1 MTFGGGQRASVEIN
15 LTPLIDIL
23 FLVLVFL
30 VMSATFARRTFVE
43 IDLPEAVTGAP
54 EATDPNVIRIDVDAE
69 GRVYLGDQTV
79 SLEGVRE
86 RLFALPDQGA
96 MTVVLGADE
105 RTPHGQVIQVIDMV
119 RESSIPRLHLE
130 TVPRP

>member
-1 MTFGGGQRASVEIN
+1 MTFGSGQRAAVEIN

-43 IDLPEAVTGAP
+43 VDLPRAVTGTP
-54 EATDPNVIRIDVDAE
+54 EATDPNVIRIDVDAD
-69 GRVYLGDQTV
+69 GRAYLGGETF